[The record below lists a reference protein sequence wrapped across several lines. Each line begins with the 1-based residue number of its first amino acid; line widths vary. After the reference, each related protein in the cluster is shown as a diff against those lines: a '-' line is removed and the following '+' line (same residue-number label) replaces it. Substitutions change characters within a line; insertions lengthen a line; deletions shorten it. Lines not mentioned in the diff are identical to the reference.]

1 MSDDVIVLN
10 EGFESRTSASGK
22 QRVVITVKSEPL
34 IFNMD
39 PKAIGRPIALA
50 IVHHLREK
58 IKGITATAAPATLKA
73 RRVAERAFAAGKPWA
88 MKRYAGGKTGST
100 PPNQTDRALNDSGRF
115 ANSITGNASS
125 DGAWRINV
133 AANRLSAETG
143 SIDRIL
149 RRVSE
154 LVPEIARPELMLES
168 DILRRGIDEA
178 IKATVKKAQ
187 ATTGKLQMDV
197 VRGLLGIGKQVV
209 DILDGLAAG

>member
-39 PKAIGRPIALA
+39 PKAVGRPIAAA

-58 IKGITATAAPATLKA
+58 IKGITASAAPATLKA
-73 RRVAERAFAAGKPWA
+73 REVAARAFAAGRPWA
-88 MKRYAGGKTGST
+88 MKRYAGGRTGST
-100 PPNQTDRALNDSGRF
+100 PPNQTTRALNDSGRM
-115 ANSITGNASS
+115 ANSITGSASS

-143 SIDRIL
+143 SIERII
-149 RRVSE
+149 RRIGD
-154 LVPEIARPELMLES
+154 LVPEIARPALMMES
-168 DILRRGIDEA
+168 DVLR
-178 IKATVKKAQ
+178 KALENAVAASVKKAQ
-187 ATTGKLQMDV
+187 ATTGKLQLEIA
-197 VRGLLGIGKQVV
+197 RGILGIGRQVV